1 MNKPRDQFNPAISS
15 GSVPGKGSPAG
26 DGFTPPAESSW
37 PKGDN
42 SGLADREAEFEF
54 PIGKNSRK

>member
-1 MNKPRDQFNPAISS
+1 MNKQKDQFHPALSS
-15 GSVPGKGSPAG
+15 GPVPRKGSPAG
-26 DGFTPPAESSW
+26 DGFAPPSESSW

-54 PIGKNSRK
+54 PVGKNSRK

>member
-15 GSVPGKGSPAG
+15 GSVPRKGSPAG
-26 DGFTPPAESSW
+26 DEFAPPAESAW

-42 SGLADREAEFEF
+42 SGLVDRESEFEF
-54 PIGKNSRK
+54 PIGKNPRK